1 MVARPD
7 SAGVPAHR
15 ARSSG
20 GWLLIVVAL
29 YLHAFLSLRRSIK
42 TASGGQVLLA
52 ERRNTCS
59 CCRVS
64 AGTVPAK
71 KKGEQSSPFNE
82 ETERVLRMSDSL
94 RSFRPLLLSRSR
106 GLIL

>member
-15 ARSSG
+15 ARSRG

-29 YLHAFLSLRRSIK
+29 YLHAFLSLSRSIK
-42 TASGGQVLLA
+42 TASGGQALLA
-52 ERRNTCS
+52 ERPNTCS
-59 CCRVS
+59 CCSVS

-71 KKGEQSSPFNE
+71 KRESRALPSTKKQKGYY
-82 ETERVLRMSDSL
+82 
-94 RSFRPLLLSRSR
+94 
-106 GLIL
+106 G